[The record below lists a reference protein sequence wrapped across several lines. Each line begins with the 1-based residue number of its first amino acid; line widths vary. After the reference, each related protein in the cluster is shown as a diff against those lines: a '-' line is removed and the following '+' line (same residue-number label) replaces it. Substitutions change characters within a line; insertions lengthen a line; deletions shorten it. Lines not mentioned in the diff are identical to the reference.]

1 MCLILGFGLMTLRL
15 AQVYY
20 RWFKYDEPILLPRD
34 DEELP
39 HA

>member
-1 MCLILGFGLMTLRL
+1 MTLRL

>member
-20 RWFKYDEPILLPRD
+20 RWLKYGEPILEPRES
-34 DEELP
+34 EELP